1 MKADGTGRKRDQ
13 SSFGRVARMARTH
26 VAELEERVVRV
37 RGLLDRDP
45 DDPTSWFTLG
55 RALLELARWPD
66 AIDAF
71 RHALARNPRYTAA
84 HRDLGRA
91 LLEAGEVAEAARVLR
106 GALDLAQQSGDLQ
119 TGREMETFLRRA
131 ERILGV
137 PAAPA
142 AERRSDRPAA
152 PAASQ
157 PARPESAE
165 ARALYRRG
173 FDHFANDRHDEAIAL
188 YQQALRVDPALSI
201 AWNGL
206 SLAHRQKGDLEA
218 AIEAGRRL
226 IELEPDDAL
235 SHTNLSI
242 LYQRR
247 GMIPEA
253 EEEKA
258 IAMQLQMKA
267 GRRP

>member
-1 MKADGTGRKRDQ
+1 MARADAAETED
-13 SSFGRVARMARTH
+13 RVAK
-26 VAELEERVVRV
+26 LRV
-37 RGLLDRDP
+37 LLDRDP
-45 DDPTSWFTLG
+45 DDPSSWFTLG
-55 RALLELARWPD
+55 RALLELSRWRES
-66 AIDAF
+66 IDAF
-71 RHALARNPRYTAA
+71 HHALARNPRYTAA

-106 GALDLAQQSGDLQ
+106 SALPLAREAGDLQ

-131 ERILGV
+131 EKILGV
-137 PAAPA
+137 PAS
-142 AERRSDRPAA
+142 AERAKPAA
-152 PAASQ
+152 PAA
-157 PARPESAE
+157 ARPERIENAE
-165 ARALYRRG
+165 AKALYRRG
-173 FDHFANDRHDEAIAL
+173 FEHFANDRHDEAIAL
-188 YQQALRVDPALSI
+188 YQQALQVDPALAI

-218 AIEAGRRL
+218 AIEAGQRL

-258 IAMQLQMKA
+258 IAMQIQMKQQA
-267 GRRP
+267 RSRR

>member
-1 MKADGTGRKRDQ
+1 MTRADAAETED
-13 SSFGRVARMARTH
+13 RVAKLRA
-26 VAELEERVVRV
+26 
-37 RGLLDRDP
+37 LLDRDP

-55 RALLELARWPD
+55 RALLELSRWGE

-71 RHALARNPRYTAA
+71 QHALARDPRYTAA

-106 GALDLAQQSGDLQ
+106 SALPLAQESGDLQ

-131 ERILGV
+131 EKILGV
-137 PAAPA
+137 PAA
-142 AERRSDRPAA
+142 AERAAPVA
-152 PAASQ
+152 PAA
-157 PARPESAE
+157 ARPERVENAE
-165 ARALYRRG
+165 ARTLYRRG
-173 FDHFANDRHDEAIAL
+173 FEHFANDRHDEAIAL
-188 YQQALRVDPALSI
+188 YEQALRLDPDLAI

-206 SLAHRQKGDLEA
+206 SLAYRQKGDLEA

-258 IAMQLQMKA
+258 IAMQIQMKQQA
-267 GRRP
+267 RGRR

>member
-1 MKADGTGRKRDQ
+1 MAHAD
-13 SSFGRVARMARTH
+13 A
-26 VAELEERVVRV
+26 AETSERVTVLRA
-37 RGLLDRDP
+37 LIEKDP

-55 RALLELARWPD
+55 RALLELSRWRE
-66 AIDAF
+66 AVDAF
-71 RHALARNPRYTAA
+71 GHALARNPRYTAA

-106 GALDLAQQSGDLQ
+106 GALPLAQESGDLQ

-131 ERILGV
+131 EKILGV
-137 PAAPA
+137 PATPRSDEKPAPA
-142 AERRSDRPAA
+142 APSA
-152 PAASQ
+152 PRA
-157 PARPESAE
+157 ENAE
-165 ARALYRRG
+165 AKALYRRG
-173 FDHFANDRHDEAIAL
+173 FEHFANDRHDEAIAL
-188 YQQALRVDPALSI
+188 YEQALRLDPALAI

-258 IAMQLQMKA
+258 IAMQIQMKQQA
-267 GRRP
+267 RGRR

>member
-1 MKADGTGRKRDQ
+1 
-13 SSFGRVARMARTH
+13 MARADA
-26 VAELEERVVRV
+26 AELEDRAAKLRALIE
-37 RGLLDRDP
+37 RDP
-45 DDPTSWFTLG
+45 DDATTWFTLG
-55 RALLELARWPD
+55 RALLELSRWRE

-71 RHALARNPRYTAA
+71 QHALARNPRYTAA

-106 GALDLAQQSGDLQ
+106 SALPLARESGDLQ
-119 TGREMETFLRRA
+119 TGREMETFMRRA
-131 ERILGV
+131 EKILGV
-137 PAAPA
+137 PAATR
-142 AERRSDRPAA
+142 AEEKPEPAA
-152 PAASQ
+152 PRAPRA
-157 PARPESAE
+157 ENAE
-165 ARALYRRG
+165 AKALYRRG
-173 FDHFANDRHDEAIAL
+173 FEHFANDRHDEAIAL
-188 YQQALRVDPALSI
+188 YEQALRLDPALAI

-258 IAMQLQMKA
+258 IAMQIQMKQQA
-267 GRRP
+267 RGRR

>member
-1 MKADGTGRKRDQ
+1 
-13 SSFGRVARMARTH
+13 MARAD
-26 VAELEERVVRV
+26 VAELEERVAKLRA
-37 RGLLDRDP
+37 LLDRDP

-55 RALLELARWPD
+55 RALFDLARWRE
-66 AIDAF
+66 ATEAF
-71 RHALARNPRYTAA
+71 HHALARNPRYTAA

-106 GALDLAQQSGDLQ
+106 SGLDLARETGDLQ

-131 ERILGV
+131 EKIIG
-137 PAAPA
+137 AAPS
-142 AERRSDRPAA
+142 AERSSSAPPATAPQPKRSEN
-152 PAASQ
+152 
-157 PARPESAE
+157 PEAK
-165 ARALYRRG
+165 ALYRRG
-173 FDHFANDRHDEAIAL
+173 FEHFANDRHDEAIAL
-188 YQQALRVDPALSI
+188 YEQALRLDPALAI

-206 SLAHRQKGDLEA
+206 SLAYRQKGDLEA
-218 AIEAGRRL
+218 AIDAGRRL

-258 IAMQLQMKA
+258 IAMQIQMKQQA
-267 GRRP
+267 RGRR

>member
-1 MKADGTGRKRDQ
+1 
-13 SSFGRVARMARTH
+13 MAR
-26 VAELEERVVRV
+26 AEAAEIEERVAKLRE
-37 RGLLDRDP
+37 LLHRDP
-45 DDPTSWFTLG
+45 DDPSSWFTLG
-55 RALLELARWPD
+55 RALLELARWRE
-66 AIDAF
+66 AIEAF
-71 RHALARNPRYTAA
+71 QHALARNPRYTAA

-106 GALDLAQQSGDLQ
+106 SALELARETGDLQ

-131 ERILGV
+131 EKVLGV
-137 PAAPA
+137 PPSGERPRAQERA
-142 AERRSDRPAA
+142 AEAPRRAEH
-152 PAASQ
+152 
-157 PARPESAE
+157 PEAK
-165 ARALYRRG
+165 ALYRRG
-173 FDHFANDRHDEAIAL
+173 FEHFANDRHDEAIAL
-188 YQQALRVDPALSI
+188 YEQALRVDPSLAI

-218 AIEAGRRL
+218 AIAAGRRL

-258 IAMQLQMKA
+258 IAMQVQMKQQA
-267 GRRP
+267 RAQR

>member
-1 MKADGTGRKRDQ
+1 
-13 SSFGRVARMARTH
+13 MARADA
-26 VAELEERVVRV
+26 AEIEERVAKLRE
-37 RGLLDRDP
+37 LLHRDP

-55 RALLELARWPD
+55 RALLDLSRFRE
-66 AIDAF
+66 AIEAF
-71 RHALARNPRYTAA
+71 GHALARNPRYTAA

-106 GALDLAQQSGDLQ
+106 SAMDLARETGDLQ

-131 ERILGV
+131 EKILGV
-137 PAAPA
+137 PPSTDRTAPPQQA
-142 AERRSDRPAA
+142 TA
-152 PAASQ
+152 P
-157 PARPESAE
+157 RPEVTENPE

-173 FDHFANDRHDEAIAL
+173 FEHFANDRHDEAIAL
-188 YQQALRVDPALSI
+188 YEQALRLDPGLAI

-258 IAMQLQMKA
+258 IAMQIQMKQQA
-267 GRRP
+267 RSKR

>member
-1 MKADGTGRKRDQ
+1 MT
-13 SSFGRVARMARTH
+13 RTDA
-26 VAELEERVVRV
+26 AETEERVGKLRA
-37 RGLLDRDP
+37 LLDRDP
-45 DDPTSWFTLG
+45 DDAMTWFGLG
-55 RALLELARWPD
+55 RALLDLSRWRE
-66 AIDAF
+66 AVDAF
-71 RHALARNPRYTAA
+71 GHALARNPRYTAA

-106 GALDLAQQSGDLQ
+106 SALPLAREAGDLQ
-119 TGREMETFLRRA
+119 TGREMETYLHRA
-131 ERILGV
+131 EKILGV
-137 PAAPA
+137 PSQAKSFTPQ
-142 AERRSDRPAA
+142 RPAA
-152 PAASQ
+152 ASESVRT
-157 PARPESAE
+157 ADPEAK
-165 ARALYRRG
+165 ALYKRG
-173 FDHFANDRHDEAIAL
+173 FEHFANDRHDEAIEL
-188 YQQALRVDPALSI
+188 YQQALRVDPALAI

-258 IAMQLQMKA
+258 IAMQIQMKQQA
-267 GRRP
+267 RGRR

>member
-1 MKADGTGRKRDQ
+1 
-13 SSFGRVARMARTH
+13 
-26 VAELEERVVRV
+26 
-37 RGLLDRDP
+37 
-45 DDPTSWFTLG
+45 
-55 RALLELARWPD
+55 
-66 AIDAF
+66 
-71 RHALARNPRYTAA
+71 
-84 HRDLGRA
+84 
-91 LLEAGEVAEAARVLR
+91 VLR
-106 GALDLAQQSGDLQ
+106 GALPLAQESGDLQ

-131 ERILGV
+131 EKILGV
-137 PAAPA
+137 PATPRSDEKPAPA
-142 AERRSDRPAA
+142 APSA
-152 PAASQ
+152 PRA
-157 PARPESAE
+157 ENAE
-165 ARALYRRG
+165 AKALYRRG
-173 FDHFANDRHDEAIAL
+173 FEHFANDRHDEAIAL
-188 YQQALRVDPALSI
+188 YEQALRLDPALAI

-258 IAMQLQMKA
+258 IAMQIQMKQQA
-267 GRRP
+267 RGRR

>member
-1 MKADGTGRKRDQ
+1 
-13 SSFGRVARMARTH
+13 MARADL
-26 VAELEERVVRV
+26 AEIEERVAKLRE
-37 RGLLDRDP
+37 LLHRDP

-55 RALLELARWPD
+55 RALFDLARWRE
-66 AIDAF
+66 AIEAF
-71 RHALARNPRYTAA
+71 HHALARNPRYTAA

-106 GALDLAQQSGDLQ
+106 NGLELARETGDLQ
-119 TGREMETFLRRA
+119 TGREMETFVHRA
-131 ERILGV
+131 EKILGV
-137 PAAPA
+137 PSQAKSFTPQ
-142 AERRSDRPAA
+142 RPAEA
-152 PAASQ
+152 TPS
-157 PARPESAE
+157 ARAGDPEAK
-165 ARALYRRG
+165 ALYRRG
-173 FDHFANDRHDEAIAL
+173 FEHFANDRHDEAIAL
-188 YQQALRVDPALSI
+188 YEQALRLDPALAI
-201 AWNGL
+201 AWNGI
-206 SLAHRQKGDLEA
+206 SLAYRQKGDLEA

-258 IAMQLQMKA
+258 IAMQIQMKQQA
-267 GRRP
+267 KGRR

>member
-1 MKADGTGRKRDQ
+1 MARADAAEVED
-13 SSFGRVARMARTH
+13 RVAKLRA
-26 VAELEERVVRV
+26 
-37 RGLLDRDP
+37 LLDRDP
-45 DDPTSWFTLG
+45 NEPTTWFTLG
-55 RALLELARWPD
+55 RALLELSRYHE

-71 RHALARNPRYTAA
+71 QHALARNPRYTAA

-106 GALDLAQQSGDLQ
+106 SGLPLARESGDLQ

-131 ERILGV
+131 EKILGV
-137 PAAPA
+137 PASSERAAPA
-142 AERRSDRPAA
+142 TPAA
-152 PAASQ
+152 P
-157 PARPESAE
+157 PERVENAE
-165 ARALYRRG
+165 AKALYRRG

-188 YQQALRVDPALSI
+188 YEQALKIDPALAI

-218 AIEAGRRL
+218 AIAAGRRL

-258 IAMQLQMKA
+258 IAMQIQMKQQA
-267 GRRP
+267 RGRR

>member
-1 MKADGTGRKRDQ
+1 
-13 SSFGRVARMARTH
+13 MARADA
-26 VAELEERVVRV
+26 AELEDRAAKLRALIE
-37 RGLLDRDP
+37 RDP
-45 DDPTSWFTLG
+45 DDATTWFTLG
-55 RALLELARWPD
+55 RTLLDLGRSRE

-71 RHALARNPRYTAA
+71 GHALARNPRYTAA

-106 GALDLAQQSGDLQ
+106 NALEIARESGDLQ
-119 TGREMETFLRRA
+119 TGREMETYLQRA
-131 ERILGV
+131 EKILGV
-137 PAAPA
+137 PSQAKSFTPQ
-142 AERRSDRPAA
+142 RPAA
-152 PAASQ
+152 QSETVRAAD
-157 PARPESAE
+157 PEAK
-165 ARALYRRG
+165 ALYKRG
-173 FDHFANDRHDEAIAL
+173 FEHFANDRHDEAIAL
-188 YQQALRVDPALSI
+188 YREAIARDPELAI

-206 SLAHRQKGDLEA
+206 SLAHRQKGELDA
-218 AIEAGRRL
+218 AIEAGKRL

-258 IAMQLQMKA
+258 IAMQVQMKQQA
-267 GRRP
+267 RTKR

>member
-1 MKADGTGRKRDQ
+1 
-13 SSFGRVARMARTH
+13 MARADA
-26 VAELEERVVRV
+26 AELEERVAR
-37 RGLLDRDP
+37 LHALIDRDP
-45 DDPTSWFTLG
+45 DDATTWFTLG
-55 RALLELARWPD
+55 RAQLDLSRWRD

-71 RHALARNPRYTAA
+71 QHALARNPRYTAA

-106 GALDLAQQSGDLQ
+106 SALPLARESGDLQ

-131 ERILGV
+131 EKILGV
-137 PAAPA
+137 QAPA
-142 AERRSDRPAA
+142 SLAQRADGERRPEEGRAQRGEAER
-152 PAASQ
+152 
-157 PARPESAE
+157 SAIRVENPE
-165 ARALYRRG
+165 ARKLYKRG

-188 YQQALRVDPALSI
+188 YQQALALDPSLSI

-206 SLAHRQKGDLEA
+206 SLAHRQKGDLAA

-226 IELEPDDAL
+226 VELEPDDAL

-258 IAMQLQMKA
+258 IAMQIQLKQQSR
-267 GRRP
+267 GRR

>member
-1 MKADGTGRKRDQ
+1 MAHADAAEATE
-13 SSFGRVARMARTH
+13 RVAKLRT
-26 VAELEERVVRV
+26 
-37 RGLLDRDP
+37 LLDRDP

-55 RALLELARWPD
+55 RVLLELSRWRE

-71 RHALARNPRYTAA
+71 QHALARNPRYTAA

-106 GALDLAQQSGDLQ
+106 SALDLARETGDLQ

-131 ERILGV
+131 EKILGV
-137 PAAPA
+137 PANPAPAPVPA
-142 AERRSDRPAA
+142 AERA
-152 PAASQ
+152 PRAEN
-157 PARPESAE
+157 PE

-173 FDHFANDRHDEAIAL
+173 FEHFANDRHEEAIAL
-188 YQQALRVDPALSI
+188 YQQALRLDPDLAI

-206 SLAHRQKGDLEA
+206 SLAYRQKGDLEA

-258 IAMQLQMKA
+258 IAMQIQMKHQA
-267 GRRP
+267 RGRR

>member
-1 MKADGTGRKRDQ
+1 
-13 SSFGRVARMARTH
+13 MARADA
-26 VAELEERVVRV
+26 AELEERVVRV

-55 RALLELARWPD
+55 RALLELSRWQE

-106 GALDLAQQSGDLQ
+106 GALDLARQSGDLQ

-142 AERRSDRPAA
+142 AAAARPL
-152 PAASQ
+152 AASR
-157 PARPESAE
+157 PERPESAE

-188 YQQALRVDPALSI
+188 YEQALRVDPALAI

-258 IAMQLQMKA
+258 IAMSLQMKA
-267 GRRP
+267 GRRT

>member
-1 MKADGTGRKRDQ
+1 MSRADEAQTLD
-13 SSFGRVARMARTH
+13 RVAKLRA
-26 VAELEERVVRV
+26 
-37 RGLLDRDP
+37 LLDRDP
-45 DDPTSWFTLG
+45 DDATTWFTLG
-55 RALLELARWPD
+55 RALLDLARSRE

-71 RHALARNPRYTAA
+71 GHALARNPRYTAA

-106 GALDLAQQSGDLQ
+106 AALPLARESGDLQ

-131 ERILGV
+131 EKILGV
-137 PAAPA
+137 QAPASEEAPAPAPAAP
-142 AERRSDRPAA
+142 
-152 PAASQ
+152 
-157 PARPESAE
+157 RPEDPE
-165 ARALYRRG
+165 AKKLYRRG
-173 FDHFANDRHDEAIAL
+173 FEHFANDRHDEAIAL
-188 YQQALRVDPALSI
+188 YEEALRLDPGLAI

-206 SLAHRQKGDLEA
+206 SLAHRQKGDLAA

-226 IELEPDDAL
+226 VELEPEDAL

-258 IAMQLQMKA
+258 IAMQIQMKA
-267 GRRP
+267 QARARR

>member
-1 MKADGTGRKRDQ
+1 MAHADAAEATE
-13 SSFGRVARMARTH
+13 RVAKLRA
-26 VAELEERVVRV
+26 
-37 RGLLDRDP
+37 LLDRDP
-45 DDPTSWFTLG
+45 DDPSSWFTLG
-55 RALLELARWPD
+55 RALLELSRWRE

-71 RHALARNPRYTAA
+71 SHALARNPRYTAA

-91 LLEAGEVAEAARVLR
+91 LLEAGEVAEAARVLKS
-106 GALDLAQQSGDLQ
+106 ALELARETGDLQ

-131 ERILGV
+131 EKILGV
-137 PAAPA
+137 PAA
-142 AERRSDRPAA
+142 AEPAA
-152 PAASQ
+152 PVAPAA
-157 PARPESAE
+157 PRPERTEIPE
-165 ARALYRRG
+165 AKALYRRG
-173 FDHFANDRHDEAIAL
+173 FEHFANDRHDEAIAL
-188 YQQALRVDPALSI
+188 YQQALRLDPELAI

-206 SLAHRQKGDLEA
+206 SLAYRQKGDLAA

-258 IAMQLQMKA
+258 IAMQIQMKQQA
-267 GRRP
+267 RGRR

>member
-1 MKADGTGRKRDQ
+1 MRAD
-13 SSFGRVARMARTH
+13 A
-26 VAELEERVVRV
+26 AETEERVGKLRA
-37 RGLLDRDP
+37 LIDRDP
-45 DDPTSWFTLG
+45 DDAATWFGLG
-55 RALLELARWPD
+55 RALLDLARWRE

-71 RHALARNPRYTAA
+71 GHAIARNPRYTAA

-91 LLEAGEVAEAARVLR
+91 LLEAGDVAEAARVLR
-106 GALDLAQQSGDLQ
+106 SALELARESGDLQ

-131 ERILGV
+131 EKILGV
-137 PAAPA
+137 PAAARA
-142 AERRSDRPAA
+142 AEKPAPGAARSEN
-152 PAASQ
+152 
-157 PARPESAE
+157 PEAK
-165 ARALYRRG
+165 ALYKRG

-188 YQQALRVDPALSI
+188 YEQALRLDPELAI

-206 SLAHRQKGDLEA
+206 SLAHRQKGDLPA

-226 IELEPDDAL
+226 IALEPDDAL

-242 LYQRR
+242 LFQRS

-258 IAMQLQMKA
+258 IAMQIQMKNQA
-267 GRRP
+267 RAKR

>member
-1 MKADGTGRKRDQ
+1 
-13 SSFGRVARMARTH
+13 MARAEA
-26 VAELEERVVRV
+26 AELEQRVAKLRA
-37 RGLLDRDP
+37 LIDRDP
-45 DDPTSWFTLG
+45 DDPTNWFTIG
-55 RALLELARWPD
+55 RALFDLARWRE
-66 AIDAF
+66 AIEAF

-106 GALDLAQQSGDLQ
+106 SAQDLARESGDLQ

-137 PAAPA
+137 PAT
-142 AERRSDRPAA
+142 AERSAA
-152 PAASQ
+152 PDRSLSPLPDRAGH
-157 PARPESAE
+157 PEAK
-165 ARALYRRG
+165 ALYRRG
-173 FDHFANDRHDEAIAL
+173 FEHFANDRHDEAIAL
-188 YQQALRVDPALSI
+188 YEQALRLDPALAI

-206 SLAHRQKGDLEA
+206 SLAYRQKGDLEA
-218 AIEAGRRL
+218 AIDAGRRL

-258 IAMQLQMKA
+258 IAMQIQMKRQA
-267 GRRP
+267 HARR

>member
-1 MKADGTGRKRDQ
+1 
-13 SSFGRVARMARTH
+13 MAH
-26 VAELEERVVRV
+26 AAAAGLEERVAKLRA
-37 RGLLDRDP
+37 LLDRDP
-45 DDPTSWFTLG
+45 DDATSWFTLG
-55 RALLELARWPD
+55 RALLELSRWRES
-66 AIDAF
+66 IDAF
-71 RHALARNPRYTAA
+71 QHALARNPRYTAA

-106 GALDLAQQSGDLQ
+106 SALPLAQESGDLQ

-131 ERILGV
+131 EKVLGV
-137 PAAPA
+137 PAAAQRAAA
-142 AERRSDRPAA
+142 AEPVVARPARVEN
-152 PAASQ
+152 S
-157 PARPESAE
+157 E
-165 ARALYRRG
+165 AKSLYRRG
-173 FDHFANDRHDEAIAL
+173 FEHFANDRHDEAIAL
-188 YQQALRVDPALSI
+188 YEQALRVDPALAI

-206 SLAHRQKGDLEA
+206 SLAYRQKGDLEA
-218 AIEAGRRL
+218 AIAAGRRL

-258 IAMQLQMKA
+258 IAMQIQMKQQA
-267 GRRP
+267 RGRR